1 MAFNYENPHDD
12 PNLGNYDFYVAEVK
26 EFNRR
31 LNEYQEEVNQ
41 KLADQDAEIVNFK
54 TVVNGQINQLR
65 GQLADFEA
73 DLNGRFN
80 DFVAADAERFASEM
94 AAFNARLD
102 TINEN
107 IYQYLVTN
115 LPSIIDDMPE
125 LQDAIILNQSE
136 QVVFTEHPEGVGV
149 DPSITCNKTAD
160 DIKTRINNH
169 TFNPIIVGLDSRLKH
184 TVTEYWL
191 SGGEG
196 ETLLYMTGYCCN
208 RSGDTPGTIGA
219 NRNYKFLLT
228 FHQVGDTLTQA
239 DIHYVQMPIF
249 LQKSSFTVQ
258 LSDGVAHAAN
268 TGIPKTRAISITGCY
283 IAGSVTAKNYKYPET
298 LYLINEEGYD
308 NWLISVNTGD
318 TSSDDVLTIEYIY

>member
-1 MAFNYENPHDD
+1 MGFNYENPHDD
-12 PNLGNYDFYVAEVK
+12 PNLGNYDFYVMEVK
-26 EFNRR
+26 EFNRK
-31 LNEYQEEVNQ
+31 LDEYQEEVNQ

-54 TVVNGQINQLR
+54 TEVNGQINQLR

-73 DLNGRFN
+73 DLNTRFN
-80 DFVAADAERFASEM
+80 NFEADDAERFAHEM

-102 TINEN
+102 SINQN
-107 IYQYLVTN
+107 IYEYLVAN

-136 QVVFTEHPEGVGV
+136 QVVFTEHAEGVGV
-149 DPSITCNKTAD
+149 NPSITCNKTAD

-191 SGGEG
+191 SGGED
-196 ETLLYMTGYCCN
+196 ETLLYMSGYCCN
-208 RSGDTPGTIGA
+208 RSGDTPGTIGV

-228 FHQVGDTLTQA
+228 YHQVGDSLVQG
-239 DIHYVQMPIF
+239 DIHYIQMPVF

-258 LSDGVAHAAN
+258 LTDGVAHAAN
-268 TGIPKTRAISITGCY
+268 TAIPKTRAINITGCY
-283 IAGSVTAKNYKYPET
+283 IAGSVTAKNYKYPEV

-318 TSSDDVLTIEYIY
+318 SSSDDVLTIEYIY

>member
-1 MAFNYENPHDD
+1 MANAFEYPGTNYEQ
-12 PNLGNYDFYVAEVK
+12 GNYDYFITEVK
-26 EFNRR
+26 EFNRK
-31 LNEYQEEVNQ
+31 LDEYQAEVNQ
-41 KLADQDAEIVNFK
+41 KLSDQDEEIAGFK
-54 TVVNGQINQLR
+54 NTVNGQINQLR

-80 DFVAADAERFASEM
+80 DFVAEDAERFAHEM

-102 TINEN
+102 TINNN

-115 LPSIIDDMPE
+115 LPTIIDDMPE

-136 QVVFTEHPEGVGV
+136 QVVFTEHAEGVGV

-196 ETLLYMTGYCCN
+196 ECLLYMTGYCCN
-208 RSGDTPGTIGA
+208 RSGDTPGTIPA
-219 NRNYKFLLT
+219 NRNYKFVLT
-228 FHQVGDTLTQA
+228 FHQVGDSLVQG
-239 DIHYVQMPIF
+239 DIHYIQIPVF

-258 LSDGVAHAAN
+258 LSGGVAHAVN
-268 TGIPKTRAISITGCY
+268 TGIPKTRAINITGCY
-283 IAGSVTAKNYKYPET
+283 IAGTVTAKNYKYPET
-298 LYLINEEGYD
+298 LYLINEEGRD

-318 TSSDDVLTIEYIY
+318 SSSDDVLTIEYIY